1 MARIEERVTSNERQ
15 IAVYGPLPLAV
26 ERLQWTIDAINT
38 RLDKR
43 DRTDDERFERLA
55 RSFENQI
62 TACSS
67 QVAQL
72 AEEIETWQD
81 AEQERREAEGRTERE
96 DKSSDRTSR
105 RAMWALLGAAAITG
119 SLGVVVQLVQALTG

>member
-15 IAVYGPLPLAV
+15 IAVYGPLPLQV

-81 AEQERREAEGRTERE
+81 AEQERREAKGQAERE

-119 SLGVVVQLVQALTG
+119 SLGVIVQLIQALTG